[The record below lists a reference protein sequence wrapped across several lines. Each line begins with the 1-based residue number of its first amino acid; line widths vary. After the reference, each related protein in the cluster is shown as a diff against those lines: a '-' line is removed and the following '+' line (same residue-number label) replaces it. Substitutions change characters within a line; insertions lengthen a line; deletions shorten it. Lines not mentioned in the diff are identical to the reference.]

1 MKITDPEI
9 IEAMEFIKSQHNGE
23 MPYKFSAFECAKMMG
38 KYLTEKSSS
47 LEDLEH
53 LISWNLTKNHTDR
66 YGVIKGRHSATYS
79 YMNEDKEEVLKWL
92 KDNYRQK

>member
-38 KYLTEKSSS
+38 KYHKAKTLNKEGCPKCGYPEIVSSIDS
-47 LEDLEH
+47 FDSSCPNCGNE
-53 LISWNLTKNHTDR
+53 WKTK
-66 YGVIKGRHSATYS
+66 
-79 YMNEDKEEVLKWL
+79 
-92 KDNYRQK
+92 

>member
-1 MKITDPEI
+1 MTDNELKEL
-9 IEAMEFIKSQHNGE
+9 IEDCCNDIFDRLEPLANVKSRLYDSLKPSIN
-23 MPYKFSAFECAKMMG
+23 C
-38 KYLTEKSSS
+38 SS

-66 YGVIKGRHSATYS
+66 YGVIKGRHSANYA
-79 YMNEDKEEVLKWL
+79 YMNEDKEDVLKWL